1 MLARDSIKAIT
12 NRVRG
17 LARAQNLDDVYVDEE
32 GTVAIRRGPARVK
45 LENSDGVVMIH
56 RKRIVA
62 QPVGSELNE
71 PEIEKAAQLIMTYL
85 CQN

>member
-1 MLARDSIKAIT
+1 MLARESIRAIT

-56 RKRIVA
+56 RKGIVA
-62 QPVGSELNE
+62 EPVGSELHE
-71 PEIEKAAQLIMTYL
+71 PDIEKAAQLIMNYL
-85 CQN
+85 CHN